1 MRNDSHSAFCIL
13 RSERVLKV
21 LSSSLRSWR
30 EHKAQGGAE
39 GETLGQVGR
48 IIKPVKRAADYVA
61 VAHFVGSGS
70 FSTELLGLTP
80 PGFMLSHASQA
91 QIGAFKTRSQ

>member
-21 LSSSLRSWR
+21 LSSSLRSGR
-30 EHKAQGGAE
+30 EHKVQGGAE
-39 GETLGQVGR
+39 GVTLGQVGR

-91 QIGAFKTRSQ
+91 QIGAL